1 MAWLKGAASW
11 VLWWAS
17 LALLWL
23 LYQGEWNSIQLYA
36 AASAGAV
43 SATVAMLV
51 RAYARPR
58 VRFER
63 RWLAHVARVPLD
75 VLVEFVVVTRVLVRA
90 LAERRVP
97 TGEFRA
103 VPFPAGGSRPAE
115 RGRRALVTM
124 AMGYSP
130 NSYVVDIDEDQG
142 LALVHLLSPV
152 PRGEEVL

>member
-1 MAWLKGAASW
+1 MAWLRRAASW
-11 VLWWAS
+11 VLWWVS

-23 LYQGEWNSIQLYA
+23 LYQGEWNAIELYA

-43 SATVAMLV
+43 SATIAVLV
-51 RAYARPR
+51 RAYAAPR
-58 VRFER
+58 ARFER
-63 RWLAHVARVPLD
+63 RWLVRLAGVPLT
-75 VLVEFVVVTRVLVRA
+75 VVVEFVVVTRVLVRA
-90 LAERRVP
+90 LIERRVP

-124 AMGYSP
+124 AMGYGP
-130 NSYVVDIDEDQG
+130 NSYVVDVDQHEG

-152 PRGEEVL
+152 PRGEELL